1 MYKALSMD
9 ALGYSISFNETC
21 ALARKHNFTGVL
33 LDSTF
38 LDSSDDATELKNRF
52 DDTGL
57 AAAGFWLRAAWRET
71 DSDAAFAES
80 LRRVTSDAAL
90 AQSLGCK
97 RCLTRVTPSSH
108 TRDFYQHFDLVVPRL
123 IQAADILGAHGIML
137 GFEYVALPMQW
148 VNAAKAFVH
157 TFDGVRTLAASIG
170 MRSLNTG
177 VMLDS
182 FQWHAS
188 GGSLSEIEDLDH
200 HEVVCVQ
207 LNDAIAEHSSDD
219 PNNDERVMLG
229 ATGVI
234 DVPGFLRA
242 LRNIG
247 YLGPLTV
254 GPVVGMRGSMG
265 PERAAAVASAALDQA
280 LG

>member
-9 ALGYSISFNETC
+9 ALGYSISFDETC
-21 ALARKHNFTGVL
+21 ALARRHNFTGVL
-33 LDSTF
+33 LDSDY
-38 LDSSDDATELKNRF
+38 LDSLGDATQAKNWF

-57 AAAGFWLRAAWRET
+57 TAAGFWLRAAWREA
-71 DSDAAFAES
+71 DSNAAFAES
-80 LRRVTSDAAL
+80 LGRVEADATL

-97 RCLTRVTPSSH
+97 RCVTRVSPSSD
-108 TRDFYQHFDLVVPRL
+108 TLDFYQHFDLVVPRL
-123 IQAADILGAHGIML
+123 VQTAEILATHGIML
-137 GFEYVALPMQW
+137 GFEFAPLPTPR
-148 VNAAKAFVH
+148 ARTAKAFVH

-177 VMLDS
+177 VLLDS

-188 GGSLSEIEDLDH
+188 GGSLNEIEDLDH
-200 HEVVCVQ
+200 NEVVSVQ
-207 LNDAIAEHSSDD
+207 LNDAVTLRSIDEQIQ
-219 PNNDERVMLG
+219 DERVMVG

-234 DVPGFLRA
+234 DVPGLLRA

-247 YLGPLTV
+247 YQGPLTV
-254 GPVVGMRGSMG
+254 GPVVGQSVSLS